1 MPMVN
6 QNQAMTHKAAVRY
19 IFFAVWFSVC
29 RLQTKTLRLSYLQD
43 ALGDAVF
50 MDAARGKNPYLF
62 AALKSLPLAD
72 EEPQQQQQQQQ
83 EGEEEWEPQEQQQ
96 EEEEKPQ
103 QQQQQ
108 QQEEEVV
115 SGKAGAGTEG
125 GGEDGAGPEGVLG
138 GGEVGGKQAALATAG
153 EQELATAL
161 LGQVDAEVDSCS
173 TSLKEDEELLLDLLG
188 RGSRVGG
195 FGEVAAEVAG
205 DGSPGEEDG
214 VDVRLVAAVRYRVE
228 RKRLL
233 QATQS
238 LLGLFL
244 R

>member
-1 MPMVN
+1 
-6 QNQAMTHKAAVRY
+6 
-19 IFFAVWFSVC
+19 
-29 RLQTKTLRLSYLQD
+29 
-43 ALGDAVF
+43 

-72 EEPQQQQQQQQ
+72 EEPQQQQQ
-83 EGEEEWEPQEQQQ
+83 EAEE
-96 EEEEKPQ
+96 PQ
-103 QQQQQ
+103 QQQQ
-108 QQEEEVV
+108 EVV
-115 SGKAGAGTEG
+115 TGRAAAETED
-125 GGEDGAGPEGVLG
+125 GGEDGAGPAGVLG
-138 GGEVGGKQAALATAG
+138 GEEAGGQQAALATAG

-188 RGSRVGG
+188 RGSRVGVL
-195 FGEVAAEVAG
+195 GEVAAEVAG
-205 DGSPGEEDG
+205 DGSPGDEDG

-233 QATQS
+233 QATQL